1 MRNNLASTTVR
12 ATRIFETALYA
23 ADLAAA
29 ERFYADVFGLETITR
44 FLPRGI
50 AMRCGAGALLIFD
63 PALTRIPGGPI
74 PHHGADGAGHM
85 AFLAAEESL
94 PRWREQLARHGVSI
108 EAEVDWPEGGR
119 SIYVR
124 DPAGNSVE
132 LAPPT
137 IWKGLGLRDPDVGMA
152 RAR

>member
-1 MRNNLASTTVR
+1 MPDSVMR

-23 ADLAAA
+23 ADLEAA
-29 ERFYADVFGLETITR
+29 ERFYTMVFGLDTVSR

-50 AMRCGAGALLIFD
+50 ALRCGGSVLLLFD
-63 PALTRIPGGPI
+63 PRHTRIPGGAI
-74 PHHGADGAGHM
+74 PHHGTEGAGHV
-85 AFLAAEESL
+85 AFLATAESL
-94 PRWREQLARHGVSI
+94 PRWREQLARHGSAI
-108 EAEVDWPEGGR
+108 ESEVDWPEGGR

-137 IWKGLGLRDPDVGMA
+137 IWGGLGLHPAPGA
-152 RAR
+152 